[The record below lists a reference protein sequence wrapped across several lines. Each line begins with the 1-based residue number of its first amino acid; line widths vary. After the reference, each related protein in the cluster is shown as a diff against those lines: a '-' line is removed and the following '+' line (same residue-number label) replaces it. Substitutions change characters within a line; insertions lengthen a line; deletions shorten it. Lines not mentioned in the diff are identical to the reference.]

1 MGGGFSANGALRR
14 RHLMG
19 YALAGAA
26 AACGIDGLRTILPGR
41 AWAAPAKAPKV
52 LPRPGDPPD
61 KRTTNGITVKP
72 DDPAIS
78 AGAIEFPGLVSTL
91 QGYFTAP
98 AGGQTYPPYPGLL
111 LVHDVDGLTE
121 HARDVARRL
130 AKVGYVTLALDLL
143 SRSGGTAKAGTPAQI
158 SDTLSRIPL
167 PQFVEDGNTAVRFL
181 GSHPLVSKTRVG
193 LIAFGV
199 GGLFSWFLL
208 SQNSDLKA
216 AVLYYGM
223 VPRLALLPGV
233 TAAVLAIYGDTD
245 GHDADDLK
253 ELDAVMKKSGRPWSY
268 KIEAKAGRGFFDDTR
283 AAYVPAVA
291 KDAWKMTLDW
301 YAANLTG

>member
-1 MGGGFSANGALRR
+1 MGGGLPASGCLRR
-14 RHLMG
+14 RRLMG

-26 AACGIDGLRTILPGR
+26 AACGIDDLRTIPLGR

-52 LPRPGDPPD
+52 LPAPGDPPD
-61 KRTTNGITVKP
+61 KRTTNGITIKP

-98 AGGQTYPPYPGLL
+98 AGGQTYPGLL
-111 LVHDVDGLTE
+111 LLHDADGLTE

-143 SRSGGTAKAGTPAQI
+143 SHSGGTAKTGTPAQVANAI
-158 SDTLSRIPL
+158 SRIPL
-167 PQFVEDGNTAVRFL
+167 SQFVQDGNTAVRFL

-193 LIAFGV
+193 LIAFGA

-216 AVLYYGM
+216 AVPYYGM

-233 TAAVLAIYGDTD
+233 TAAVLAIYGDAD

-253 ELDAVMKKSGRPWSY
+253 DLDAAMKKSGRPWSY

-283 AAYVPAVA
+283 AAYTPAAA
-291 KDAWKMTLDW
+291 KDAWKMTLEW
-301 YAANLTG
+301 YATNLTG